1 MLLQPHDDSDLL
13 SISTP
18 MTLFKRIGSDAA
30 LKLRPNHQHLL
41 DGLRAAGFEIID
53 DDELL
58 PTFLALT
65 IHRAGGF
72 YIDVG
77 CSGLIASGKIHHKF
91 GQEITQFNKNS
102 VTFADGEEME
112 ADEVIFATGYANGRT
127 RTRNIFG
134 DSVADRIDQ
143 IWGFDKQGEIRGVW
157 RRSGH
162 EAFWVAAGSIW
173 LSRYYSRL
181 LALQIKMIE
190 EGLVEV

>member
-1 MLLQPHDDSDLL
+1 MIADYFDAAPWWFRPSLHLNPHDTLQTNR
-13 SISTP
+13 IRRCFKASTKP
-18 MTLFKRIGSDAA
+18 GFK
-30 LKLRPNHQHLL
+30 
-41 DGLRAAGFEIID
+41 IID

-77 CSGLIASGKIHHKF
+77 CSGLIAAGKIHHKF
-91 GQEITQFNKNS
+91 GHEITQFNKNS

-112 ADEVIFATGYANGRT
+112 ADEVVFATGYANGRT
-127 RTRNIFG
+127 RTRRIFG
-134 DSVADRIDQ
+134 DSVADRIEQ

-162 EAFWVAAGSIW
+162 EDFWVAAGSLW

>member
-1 MLLQPHDDSDLL
+1 MQPHDDSDLL

-30 LKLRPNHQHLL
+30 LKLQPNHQHLL
-41 DGLRAAGFEIID
+41 DGLQAAGFKIID

-77 CSGLIASGKIHHKF
+77 CSGLIAAGKIHHKF
-91 GQEITQFNKNS
+91 GHEITQFNKNS

-112 ADEVIFATGYANGRT
+112 ADEVVFATGYANGRT
-127 RTRNIFG
+127 RTRKIFG
-134 DSVADRIDQ
+134 DSVADRIEQ

-162 EAFWVAAGSIW
+162 EDFWVAAGSLW